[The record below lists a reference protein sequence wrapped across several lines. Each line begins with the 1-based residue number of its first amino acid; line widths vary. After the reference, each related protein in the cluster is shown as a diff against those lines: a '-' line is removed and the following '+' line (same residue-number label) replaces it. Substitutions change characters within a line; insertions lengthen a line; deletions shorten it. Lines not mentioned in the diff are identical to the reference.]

1 MYLNQEQLQAKPK
14 RARINLVNSITGI
27 KPANLIGTQSTER
40 RTNLAI
46 FSSVIHLGSSPMLL
60 GFITR
65 PTGEVRRDTYENI
78 KETGVFTINH
88 VPFDKIENA
97 HYTSAKFDAG
107 VSEFETCGF
116 TEEWVDGFEAPF
128 VKESLLKVGLKWV
141 EEIHIQRNDTRLI
154 VGEILWLHAPN
165 ADDEGNLNL
174 AADKSV
180 GISGLDTYYKLVF
193 EAQYPYAKVEELPHF

>member
-1 MYLNQEQLQAKPK
+1 MYLNQKQLQAKDK
-14 RARINLVNSITGI
+14 RERINLVNSITGI
-27 KPANLIGTQSTER
+27 KPANLIGTQSIEG

-88 VPFDKIENA
+88 VPSDKIENA
-97 HYTSAKFDAG
+97 HYTSAKFDAE

-128 VKESLLKVGLKWV
+128 VKESNLKVGLKWV
-141 EEIHIQRNDTRLI
+141 EEMHIQRNNTRLMI
-154 VGEILWLHAPN
+154 GEIKWLFAPE
-165 ADDEGNLNL
+165 ADAEGNLNL
-174 AADKSV
+174 ASSKSV

-193 EAQYPYAKVEELPHF
+193 EAQYPYARPEELPHF